1 MVKITSA
8 SRSDGRIKKLME
20 NLYGGRSETVMN
32 KGDLNGW
39 KGIMNIDCPNDG
51 YG

>member
-1 MVKITSA
+1 
-8 SRSDGRIKKLME
+8 
-20 NLYGGRSETVMN
+20 VMN

-51 YG
+51 YGWFDYVTGFYVVGGEPFDCNKERFG